1 MTTSL
6 ACLADYRNRH
16 PGATIV
22 VCGCGRSLT
31 ELPSPTEMLTIGVN
45 DVGRLFNP
53 TYLVVVNPKNQF
65 AADRFR
71 YVAESRAQ
79 ALFTQLEPRQLGC
92 DHARMVRFRLGR
104 RAGTDLDAPDAL
116 PYTRNS
122 PYVAVCLA
130 AFMGARR
137 IGLIGV
143 DFTDHHFFGQTGRHG
158 LVRELAAIDREYGA
172 LASALA
178 RRGVEFVNLSRMS
191 RLTSL
196 PRSTPVEFL
205 NGSAPAV
212 GATTGASRAERA
224 AASLAIVSYATTPVA
239 GVPPILSRCIA
250 ARTPHTARCVWAD
263 RSYGNGV
270 TFDGDVEW
278 TRAPRDA
285 DALLRAADVVIVHN
299 GKVAP
304 RHETRLA
311 GKPVVTLAHNY
322 LWNVDTRFVTRGCP
336 GLVVGQYQATLPEFA
351 AWTAIPNPVPL
362 WEPAFS
368 PEPKPSI
375 ITVCYTPSG
384 RHERYPAGHR
394 LYWHGKGYD
403 TTMRVLERLAA
414 EQGIAL
420 EVIRAAQI
428 SHAESLAMKRR
439 AHIVIDECVTG
450 SYHRNTLEGLATG
463 CVVVNGVGL
472 LDGVE
477 DLFRACAGGADRQP
491 CIFSRLEDLE
501 QTLRTLIAM
510 GAERLEAMGRANREW
525 MERHWEFGAQWKRF
539 WSPAIASALAQRSPA
554 RLALVRK
561 PQEAIGQP
569 PRHRAAAPVSVVVPH
584 GGDERLPHLCAVLT
598 ALRQQAAV
606 AEVIVAEMGERP
618 TAREAA
624 GATADKYVFVQSD
637 GPFERARALNAGSA
651 LATHPLVLWHD
662 NDLVTSPDFVAR
674 AADELTE
681 RRLDYL
687 IPYTAVHYL
696 SEADSTAVMTSGRRP
711 AGCKPVRTLYSG
723 RRTPGCSG
731 GAGLVSRE
739 FLQRYGGLIEGF
751 RGWGGEDN
759 AWNVKV
765 RLLGRW
771 AATASADQYAYHLYH
786 ASSAGYPGHSP
797 ARSNPDYRDNVA
809 LLQRVQRARS
819 AEEFLREFPVSAL
832 PACSWDPAAR
842 MFVAASPNG
851 EPVREAPI
859 PPASPTVPAN
869 DPPQIRSGSMPQ
881 FHNVFACLVHDNQE
895 CVIDLVRNLRYMD
908 PASTVLLYNGGR
920 DPSLLTRRF
929 PFEEYGAIVHPA
941 PKPLTWGRLHDFALD
956 CMRYAIDHFRF
967 DALTIVDSDQ
977 LAARR
982 GYSDF
987 IAPIF
992 QSSPRLGLLGSAA
1005 IVQPRNTR
1013 VGPIVAAYRELALW
1027 QPLLSRFPQG
1037 ARHFGRWT
1045 FWPSTVFSAAAAH
1058 DLVHLFATDDQLQEI
1073 VRRSQI
1079 WASEEVVFP
1088 MLLGLL
1094 GYEVATNP
1102 CSYEFVKH
1110 RVAYSIRDIDRA
1122 LGTSNVFWLHPINR
1136 RYDDPLRSHV
1146 RNRFN
1151 HYERSIRPGGSMSML
1166 PTDGA
1171 ARPLFLL
1178 SPILTRMR
1186 AIEGWLDDDEAEVL
1200 AAATVRALEELT
1212 APHAIVEI
1220 GSYCGRS
1227 TVVLGSAA
1235 QAHHPDARV
1244 YAIDP
1249 HDGLVG
1255 ALDQGLQSGPPTLGR
1270 FQKNV
1275 ADAGLQDVVVT
1286 IQRRSF
1292 DVAWSQPISMLF
1304 IDGLHDYANVSR
1316 DFHHFEA
1323 DVAPGGYVAFHDYAG
1338 YYPGVK
1344 TFVNELLSS
1353 ADYEQVVCVRSLML
1367 LRKRK
1372 AVRASEPRSGAGP
1385 VTEAATTEQQR
1396 ATA

>member
-1 MTTSL
+1 MQEAVAGRTAGPPREL
-6 ACLADYRNRH
+6 RH
-16 PGATIV
+16 LRGRHAGATII
-22 VCGCGRSLT
+22 VCGCGRSLKD
-31 ELPSPTEMLTIGVN
+31 LPEPQRWLTIGVN
-45 DVGRLFNP
+45 DVGRLFDP
-53 TYLVVVNPKNQF
+53 TYLVVVNPKSQF

-79 ALFTQLEPRQLGC
+79 ALFTQLDARQLGI
-92 DHARMVRFRLGR
+92 DHPRTVRFRLGR
-104 RAGTDLDAPDAL
+104 RGGTELDAADAL
-116 PYTRNS
+116 PFTRNS

-130 AFMGARR
+130 AFMGAKR

-158 LVRELAAIDREYGA
+158 LTRELAAIDREYGA
-172 LASALA
+172 LGSALA
-178 RRGVEFVNLSRMS
+178 RRGVELVNLSRES

-205 NGSAPAV
+205 EDSAPTAV
-212 GATTGASRAERA
+212 AMPDISAEERTA
-224 AASLAIVSYATTPVA
+224 APLAIVSYATTPVA

-250 ARTPHTARCVWAD
+250 ARTSHAARCVWAD
-263 RSYGNGV
+263 RGYGNGV
-270 TFDGDVEW
+270 TFEGDVEW
-278 TRAPRDA
+278 NRAPREA
-285 DALLRAADVVIVHN
+285 EALLRAADVVIVHN

-304 RHETRLA
+304 QHETLIA
-311 GKPVVTLAHNY
+311 GKAIVTMAHNY
-322 LWNVDTRFVTRGCP
+322 LWNVNTRFVDRGCP

-362 WEPAFS
+362 WEAAFS
-368 PEPKPSI
+368 PEPKPST

-384 RHERYPAGHR
+384 RHERYPQGHR

-414 EQGIAL
+414 EEGIAL
-420 EVIRAAQI
+420 EVIRATQI

-450 SYHRNTLEGLATG
+450 SYHRNTLEGLAAG
-463 CVVVNGVGL
+463 CVVVNAVGL

-477 DLFRACAGGADRQP
+477 DVFRACGGGATRQP
-491 CIFSRLEDLE
+491 CVFSRLEDLE

-510 GAERLEAMGRANREW
+510 GAEQLQATGRANREW
-525 MERHWEFGAQWKRF
+525 MEQHWEFGAQWDRF
-539 WSPAIASALAQRSPA
+539 WRPAIESALPQRAPA
-554 RLALVRK
+554 HLALVGTPR
-561 PQEAIGQP
+561 EAIVQP
-569 PRHRAAAPVSVVVPH
+569 ARDRAGERVSVVVPH
-584 GGDERLPHLCAVLT
+584 GGAERLPHLSAVLAT
-598 ALRQQAAV
+598 LRQQAAV

-618 TAREAA
+618 IAEEVARR
-624 GATADKYVFVQSD
+624 TADKYVFIQSD

-651 LATHPLVLWHD
+651 LAEHPLVLWHD
-662 NDLVTSPDFVAR
+662 NDLITTPGFVAR
-674 AADELTE
+674 AAGELAA

-687 IPYTAVHYL
+687 VPYTAVHYL
-696 SEADSTAVMTSGRRP
+696 SEADSPGVMDGSRRP
-711 AGCKPVRTLYSG
+711 ADCRPVRTLYSG

-731 GAGLVSRE
+731 GIGLVSRE
-739 FLQRYGGLIEGF
+739 FLMRYGGLIEGF

-771 AATASADQYAYHLYH
+771 AATSFGNQHAYHVYH

-797 ARSNPDYRDNVA
+797 AASNPNYCDNVA
-809 LLQRVQRARS
+809 LLQRVQRTRS
-819 AEEFLREFPVSAL
+819 AQEFLREFPVSAH
-832 PACSWDPAAR
+832 PTCTSDPAA
-842 MFVAASPNG
+842 
-851 EPVREAPI
+851 
-859 PPASPTVPAN
+859 PAVPTATA
-869 DPPQIRSGSMPQ
+869 DGRSYIRSDSMPE
-881 FHNVFACLVHDNQE
+881 FHNVFACLVHENQE

-908 PASTVLLYNGGR
+908 PGSTVLLYNGGR

-929 PFEEYGAIVHPA
+929 PFDEYGAIVHPS
-941 PKPLTWGRLHDFALD
+941 PRPLSWGRLHDFALD

-977 LAARR
+977 LAVRC

-992 QSSPRLGLLGSAA
+992 RASPRLGLLGSSA

-1013 VGPIVAAYRELALW
+1013 VGPVVAAYRELPLW
-1027 QPLLSRFPQG
+1027 EPLLSRYPQG
-1037 ARHFGRWT
+1037 TRQFGRWT

-1058 DLVHLFATDDQLQEI
+1058 DLTHMFATDEQLQEI
-1073 VRRSQI
+1073 MRRSQI
-1079 WASEEVVFP
+1079 WASEEVIFP

-1094 GYEVATNP
+1094 GYEVTASP

-1110 RVAYSIRDIDRA
+1110 RVAYGTRDVDRA
-1122 LGTSNVFWLHPINR
+1122 LTRSNVFWIHPINR
-1136 RYDDPLRSHV
+1136 KYDDRLRAHI

-1151 HYERSIRPGGSMSML
+1151 HYERSVRPGGSMSIL
-1166 PTDGA
+1166 PTDRA

-1186 AIEGWLDDDEAEVL
+1186 TIEGWLDDDEAEVL
-1200 AAATVRALEELT
+1200 AAAAVRALEELP

-1235 QAHHPDARV
+1235 QAHRADARV

-1249 HDGLVG
+1249 HDGVVG
-1255 ALDQGLQSGPPTLGR
+1255 ALDQGLQSGPSTLGR

-1275 ADAGLQDVVVT
+1275 ADAELQDVVVT

-1292 DVAWSQPISMLF
+1292 DVAWSQPVSLLF

-1316 DFHHFEA
+1316 DFHHFEPH
-1323 DVAPGGYVAFHDYAG
+1323 VVPGGYVAFHDYAS

-1344 TFVNELLSS
+1344 AFVNELLAS
-1353 ADYEQVVCVRSLML
+1353 AGYEQVVCVRSMML
-1367 LRKRK
+1367 LRKR
-1372 AVRASEPRSGAGP
+1372 ASVRTSEPRSAADL
-1385 VTEAATTEQQR
+1385 VAAAATTEQQR

>member
-1 MTTSL
+1 MSGL
-6 ACLADYRNRH
+6 ALADWRGRH
-16 PGATIV
+16 AGATMI
-22 VCGCGRSLT
+22 VCGCGRSLND
-31 ELPSPTEMLTIGVN
+31 LPEPERWLTIGVN
-45 DVGRLFNP
+45 DVGRLFDP
-53 TYLVVVNPKNQF
+53 TYLVVVNPKSQF

-79 ALFTQLEPRQLGC
+79 ALFTQLDARQLGS
-92 DHARMVRFRLGR
+92 DHPRTVRFRLGR
-104 RAGTDLDAPDAL
+104 RGGTELDANDAL
-116 PYTRNS
+116 PFTRNS

-158 LVRELAAIDREYGA
+158 LARELAAIDREYGA

-178 RRGVEFVNLSRMS
+178 RRGVELLNLSRES
-191 RLTSL
+191 RLTKL

-205 NGSAPAV
+205 QGSTQAAVVGDTTPVEPAL
-212 GATTGASRAERA
+212 
-224 AASLAIVSYATTPVA
+224 ASLSIVSYATTPVA

-250 ARTPHTARCVWAD
+250 ARTPHAARCVWAD
-263 RSYGNGV
+263 RGYGNGV

-278 TRAPRDA
+278 KRAPRDA

-304 RHETRLA
+304 QHAALLA
-311 GKPVVTLAHNY
+311 AKPIVTMAHNY
-322 LWNVDTRFVTRGCP
+322 LWNVDTQFTARGLP

-351 AWTAIPNPVPL
+351 AWTPIPNPVPL
-362 WEPAFS
+362 WESAYS
-368 PEPKPSI
+368 PEPKPST
-375 ITVCYTPSG
+375 ITICYTPSG
-384 RHERYPAGHR
+384 RHERYPLGHR

-403 TTMRVLERLAA
+403 TTMRVLERLAT
-414 EQGIAL
+414 EEGIAL
-420 EVIRAAQI
+420 DVIRTAQI

-450 SYHRNTLEGLATG
+450 SYHRNTLEGLAAG

-477 DLFRACAGGADRQP
+477 NVLRACAGGADRQP
-491 CIFSRLEDLE
+491 CVFSRLEDLE

-510 GAERLEAMGRANREW
+510 GAEQLGVMGQANRDW
-525 MERHWEFGAQWKRF
+525 MERHWEFGAQWPRF
-539 WSPAIASALAQRSPA
+539 WRSAIESALAQREPV
-554 RLALVRK
+554 RLALIQK
-561 PQEAIGQP
+561 TPEAIDGP
-569 PRHRAAAPVSVVVPH
+569 ARDRACEDVSVVVPH
-584 GGDERLPHLCAVLT
+584 GGSERLPHLSAMLA
-598 ALRQQAAV
+598 ALRQQAV

-618 TAREAA
+618 IAA
-624 GATADKYVFVQSD
+624 EVVRRLADKYVFVRSD

-651 LATHPLVLWHD
+651 LAGHSLILWHD
-662 NDLVTSPDFVAR
+662 NDLVTNPGFVAR
-674 AADELTE
+674 AAAELVA

-687 IPYTAVHYL
+687 LPYTDVHYL
-696 SEADSTAVMTSGRRP
+696 SEADSRCVIDGSRP
-711 AGCKPVRTLYSG
+711 PTDCSPVRTLYSG

-731 GAGLVSRE
+731 GIGLVSRE
-739 FLQRYGGLIEGF
+739 FLRRHGGLIEGF

-765 RLLGRW
+765 RFLGRW
-771 AATASADQYAYHLYH
+771 ASTSSRDQHAYHLYH
-786 ASSAGYPGHSP
+786 SSSAGYPGHSP
-797 ARSNPDYRDNVA
+797 AASNPDYRDNVA

-819 AEEFLREFPVSAL
+819 RQEFLREFPLSAL
-832 PACSWDPAAR
+832 PAYDWDPIAQ
-842 MFVAASPNG
+842 MFVTAALAG
-851 EPVREAPI
+851 EPARVAP
-859 PPASPTVPAN
+859 APTVSPSVSVG

-881 FHNVFACLVHDNQE
+881 FHNVFACLVHENQE

-908 PASTVLLYNGGR
+908 PRSTVLLYNGGR
-920 DPSLLTRRF
+920 DPSLLTRHF
-929 PFEEYGAIVHPA
+929 PFDEYGAIVHPS
-941 PKPLTWGRLHDFALD
+941 PQPLSWGRLHDFALD
-956 CMRYAIDHFRF
+956 CMRYAIDRFRF

-977 LAARR
+977 LAVRQ

-987 IAPIF
+987 ITPIF
-992 QSSPRLGLLGSAA
+992 RSSPRLGLLGSSS
-1005 IVQPRNTR
+1005 IVQPRNSR
-1013 VGPIVAAYRELALW
+1013 VGPVVAAYRELALW

-1058 DLVHLFATDDQLQEI
+1058 DLTNLFATDEQLQDI

-1079 WASEEVVFP
+1079 WASEEVIFP
-1088 MLLGLL
+1088 MLLGML
-1094 GYEVATNP
+1094 GYEVATSP

-1110 RVAYSIRDIDRA
+1110 RVAYGTRDIDRA
-1122 LGTSNVFWLHPINR
+1122 VTRSNVFWVHPINR
-1136 RYDDPLRSHV
+1136 KYNDPLRAHI

-1151 HYERSIRPGGSMSML
+1151 HYERSAGAGGSMSML
-1166 PTDGA
+1166 STDGT
-1171 ARPLFLL
+1171 ARRFFLL

-1186 AIEGWLDDDEAEVL
+1186 AIDGWLEDDEAEVL
-1200 AAATVRALEELT
+1200 AAATVRTLEELP
-1212 APHAIVEI
+1212 APHAIVEV

-1249 HDGLVG
+1249 HDGVVG
-1255 ALDQGLQSGPPTLGR
+1255 ALDQGLQSGPSTLGR
-1270 FQKNV
+1270 FQRNV

-1286 IQRRSF
+1286 IQRRSC
-1292 DVAWSQPISMLF
+1292 DVAWNLPVSMLF

-1323 DVAPGGYVAFHDYAG
+1323 HVVQGGYVAFHDYAS

-1344 TFVNELLSS
+1344 TFVNELLAS
-1353 ADYEQVVCVRSLML
+1353 AGYEQVVCVRSMML
-1367 LRKRK
+1367 LRKV
-1372 AVRASEPRSGAGP
+1372 ASVRTSEACSVPDLIDN
-1385 VTEAATTEQQR
+1385 AATREQLR
-1396 ATA
+1396 ATV

>member
-1 MTTSL
+1 
-6 ACLADYRNRH
+6 
-16 PGATIV
+16 
-22 VCGCGRSLT
+22 
-31 ELPSPTEMLTIGVN
+31 LPDPTRWLTIGVN
-45 DVGRLFNP
+45 DVGRLFDP
-53 TYLVVVNPKNQF
+53 TYLVVVNPKSQF

-79 ALFTQLEPRQLGC
+79 ALFTQLDARQLGV
-92 DHARMVRFRLGR
+92 DHPRAVRFRLGR
-104 RAGTDLDAPDAL
+104 RGGTELDAADAL
-116 PYTRNS
+116 PFTRNS

-130 AFMGARR
+130 AYMGAAR

-158 LVRELAAIDREYGA
+158 LARELAAIDREYGA

-178 RRGVEFVNLSRMS
+178 RRSVEFVNLSRAS

-196 PRSTPVEFL
+196 PRSTPVDFL
-205 NGSAPAV
+205 KGSTPAAV
-212 GATTGASRAERA
+212 AIDTSPVERA

-250 ARTPHTARCVWAD
+250 ASTPHAARCVWAD
-263 RSYGNGV
+263 RGYGNGV
-270 TFDGDVEW
+270 TFEGDVEW
-278 TRAPRDA
+278 KRAPRDA
-285 DALLRAADVVIVHN
+285 DALVRDADVVIVHN

-304 RHETRLA
+304 QHAALMA

-322 LWNVDTRFVTRGCP
+322 LWNVDTRFVARGCP

-351 AWTAIPNPVPL
+351 AWTAVPNPVPF
-362 WEPAFS
+362 WEAAFS
-368 PEPKPSI
+368 PEPKPPT

-384 RHERYPAGHR
+384 RHERYPTGHR

-414 EQGIAL
+414 GQGIAL

-428 SHAESLAMKRR
+428 PHAESLAMKRR

-450 SYHRNTLEGLATG
+450 SYHRNTLEGLAAG

-491 CIFSRLEDLE
+491 CVFSRLEDLE

-510 GAERLEAMGRANREW
+510 GAEQLGAMGRANRDW
-525 MERHWEFGAQWKRF
+525 MERHWEFGAQWDRF
-539 WSPAIASALAQRSPA
+539 WRPAIESAVAQRTPV
-554 RLALVRK
+554 RLALVAK
-561 PQEAIGQP
+561 PQEAIVQP
-569 PRHRAAAPVSVVVPH
+569 EPDRACGRLSVVVPH
-584 GGDERLPHLCAVLT
+584 GGAERLPQLSAVLA

-606 AEVIVAEMGERP
+606 AEVIVAEMGDRP
-618 TAREAA
+618 IAAEVARR
-624 GATADKYVFVQSD
+624 TADNYVFIQSD
-637 GPFERARALNAGSA
+637 GPFERARALNVGSA
-651 LATHPLVLWHD
+651 LAQHPLVLWHD
-662 NDLVTSPDFVAR
+662 NDLVTSPGFVAR
-674 AADELTE
+674 AAAELAA

-687 IPYTAVHYL
+687 LPYTAVHYL
-696 SEADSTAVMTSGRRP
+696 SEADSLCVMDGSRRL
-711 AGCKPVRTLYSG
+711 ADCRPVRTFYSG

-731 GAGLVSRE
+731 GIGLVSRE
-739 FLQRYGGLIEGF
+739 FLLRHGGLIEGF

-771 AATASADQYAYHLYH
+771 SSTSSSDQHAYHLYH
-786 ASSAGYPGHSP
+786 SSSAGYPGHSP
-797 ARSNPDYRDNVA
+797 AASNPDYRDNVA
-809 LLQRVQRARS
+809 LLQRVQRPRTRQ
-819 AEEFLREFPVSAL
+819 EFLREFPVSAL
-832 PACSWDPAAR
+832 PACAWDPAVQ
-842 MFVAASPNG
+842 MYVTASPGG
-851 EPVREAPI
+851 EPERVASAT
-859 PPASPTVPAN
+859 PASPTVPAGN
-869 DPPQIRSGSMPQ
+869 PPQIRSGSMSQ
-881 FHNVFACLVHDNQE
+881 FHNVFACLVHENQE
-895 CVIDLVRNLRYMD
+895 CVIDLVRNLRYLD

-920 DPSLLTRRF
+920 DPSLLTQRF
-929 PFEEYGAIVHPA
+929 PFDEYGAIVHPS
-941 PKPLTWGRLHDFALD
+941 PQPLSWGRLHDFALD
-956 CMRYAIDHFRF
+956 CMRYAIDHFGF

-977 LAARR
+977 LGVRR

-992 QSSPRLGLLGSAA
+992 RSSPRLGLLGSSA

-1013 VGPIVAAYRELALW
+1013 VGPVVAAYRELALW
-1027 QPLLSRFPQG
+1027 QPLLTRFPQG

-1045 FWPSTVFSAAAAH
+1045 FWPSTTFSAAAAQ
-1058 DLVHLFATDDQLQEI
+1058 DLTHLFATDEQLQDI

-1079 WASEEVVFP
+1079 WASEEVIFP

-1094 GYEVATNP
+1094 GYEVAASP

-1110 RVAYSIRDIDRA
+1110 RVAYSTREIDRA
-1122 LGTSNVFWLHPINR
+1122 LTRSNVFWIHPINR
-1136 RYDDPLRSHV
+1136 KYDDPLRAHV

-1151 HYERSIRPGGSMSML
+1151 HYERDLGAGGSMSIL

-1186 AIEGWLDDDEAEVL
+1186 AIEGWLEDDEAEVL
-1200 AAATVRALEELT
+1200 AAATVRALEELP
-1212 APHAIVEI
+1212 APHAIVEV

-1235 QAHHPDARV
+1235 QAHRPEARV

-1249 HDGLVG
+1249 HDGVVG
-1255 ALDQGLQSGPPTLGR
+1255 ALDQGLQSGPSTLGR
-1270 FQKNV
+1270 FQQNV
-1275 ADAGLQDVVVT
+1275 VGAGLQDVVVT

-1292 DVAWSQPISMLF
+1292 DVTWSQPISMLF

-1323 DVAPGGYVAFHDYAG
+1323 HVVPGGYVAFHDYAS

-1344 TFVNELLSS
+1344 TFVNELLAS
-1353 ADYEQVVCVRSLML
+1353 AAYEQIVCIRSMML
-1367 LRKRK
+1367 LRKR
-1372 AVRASEPRSGAGP
+1372 ASLRTSEPCS
-1385 VTEAATTEQQR
+1385 AADLVAAAAMREPHR